1 MTQINF
7 QAESS
12 FFGTKNEV
20 AKGAQTTVS
29 SGQQTDAATTA
40 ATTTTTTTS
49 NGLRNEESL
58 KNESLAVKFQ
68 LYRIG

>member
-1 MTQINF
+1 
-7 QAESS
+7 
-12 FFGTKNEV
+12 V

-68 LYRIG
+68 LYKID